1 MEEEV
6 AIDILREVKEV
17 LDKYGIEFWLQSG
30 VLLGA
35 VRDKKFI
42 TWDSDIDL
50 GTWGENIPKMKILAR
65 EFCDRGFETY
75 FSPYLNSMA
84 IKKKDIHVQL
94 AFWRL
99 SNDKAIMPLQY
110 NENLLGVFLFNAG
123 WILLFSHC
131 GEVTSETLNT
141 NIKKAKFIIV
151 KLTDMLPELFRLRL
165 SQLLHK
171 IAKRTGNRRGLVVT
185 PSHYFMNL
193 SDMNFYEMKF
203 KVPAETEDYLA
214 YYYGE
219 DWRTP
224 KRDWTYVRKDR
235 LLISKTERVGEEW
248 KYLKLS
254 EICGKFLE

>member
-6 AIDILREVKEV
+6 AIDILPEVKGV
-17 LDKYGIEFWLQSG
+17 LDKCGIEFWLESG

-35 VRDKKFI
+35 VRDRKFI
-42 TWDSDIDL
+42 PWDDDIDL
-50 GTWGENIPKMKILAR
+50 GTWEGNIPKMRILAR
-65 EFCDRGFETY
+65 EFSNRGFETY

-84 IKKKDIHVQL
+84 FKKKGIDTHI

-110 NENLLGVFLFNAG
+110 TENLLGVFLFNAA

-131 GEVTSETLNT
+131 GKVNSETLNT

-151 KLTDMLPELFRLRL
+151 KLTDVLPELFRLRL
-165 SQLLHK
+165 AQFLHK

-193 SDMNFYEMKF
+193 SDKSFYGMKF
-203 KVPAETEDYLA
+203 RVPAEAEDYLA

-224 KRDWTYVRKDR
+224 KRGWTYVRKDR
-235 LLISKTERVGEEW
+235 LLISKTERIGEEW
-248 KYLKLS
+248 EYLKLS
-254 EICGKFLE
+254 ETCGKFLE